1 MVYREGKGVMINTIT
16 SLINGDN
23 ELSCIAHIE
32 DDLGI
37 RIEINLGGASFSFV
51 MKNGTVEDAVT
62 FAKVWSKLQLEDM
75 D

>member
-1 MVYREGKGVMINTIT
+1 MINTIT

-23 ELSCIAHIE
+23 ELSCMAHIK

-37 RIEINLGGASFSFV
+37 RIEINLGDASFSFV
-51 MKNGTVEDAVT
+51 MKNGTVT